1 MNPEVKDHLYKYITR
16 NPKISPENA
25 AQFWR
30 FVGDMLC
37 SATGGISLV
46 GGYHGGGSPVMEQI
60 AITSQYDIETRKKIV
75 KNIAGI
81 NDKLN
86 SK

>member
-1 MNPEVKDHLYKYITR
+1 MR
-16 NPKISPENA
+16 NPNIAPENA
-25 AQFWR
+25 AQLWR

-37 SATGGISLV
+37 SATGGISQV

-60 AITSQYDIETRKKIV
+60 AITSQYDLEFRKKIV

-86 SK
+86 KK

>member
-1 MNPEVKDHLYKYITR
+1 
-16 NPKISPENA
+16 

-37 SATGGISLV
+37 SSGGGINQV

-60 AITSQYDIETRKKIV
+60 AITSQYDLEARKKIV

-86 SK
+86 KK